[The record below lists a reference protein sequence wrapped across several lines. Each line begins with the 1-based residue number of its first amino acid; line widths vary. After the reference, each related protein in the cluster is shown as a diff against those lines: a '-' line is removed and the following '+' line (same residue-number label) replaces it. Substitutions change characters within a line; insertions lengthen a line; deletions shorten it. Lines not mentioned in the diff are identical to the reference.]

1 MNIGIIGA
9 GLIGKTLAKKLS
21 DSGHTVSLAD
31 AKGVSEILDIAN
43 DAGAKAVDVGDV
55 FRDLEA
61 LILAIPLLRI
71 PELAQTLKGKLD
83 DNVVVVETTNYWPH
97 RDGRIEEIENGT
109 VNSVWVQQQ
118 LGRTV
123 VKSL

>member
-9 GLIGKTLAKKLS
+9 GLIGKILAKKLS

-31 AKGVSEILDIAN
+31 AKGVSEILEITN

-55 FRDLEA
+55 FRDLEV

>member
-1 MNIGIIGA
+1 M
-9 GLIGKTLAKKLS
+9 
-21 DSGHTVSLAD
+21 
-31 AKGVSEILDIAN
+31 SEILDIAN